1 MTDAFALGAGFDA
14 SDLNILIR
22 SMIAA
27 LFALWGVWTM
37 HKQFLMFGDKR
48 MDIGTWGANV
58 IKMVLLVTFV
68 LIIVG
73 T

>member
-27 LFALWGVWTM
+27 LIALWGVWTM
-37 HKQFLMFGDKR
+37 YKQFQLMGDRR
-48 MDIGTWGANV
+48 MEIGAWGANV
-58 IKMVLLVTFV
+58 IKMILLVTFV

-73 T
+73 V